1 MELET
6 LTWRPWPSITSPQP
20 TRWGPVRGGKPT
32 DWLTPISSP
41 VESNDDLG
49 SADLDGWRVEHR
61 TASCWFPLSFLL
73 LTRVLC
79 HPSTPLSLSVS
90 LSTYPCH
97 DNAAVFKP
105 ERDSSPETISAGL

>member
-79 HPSTPLSLSVS
+79 HPSTP
-90 LSTYPCH
+90 P
-97 DNAAVFKP
+97 
-105 ERDSSPETISAGL
+105 